1 MRNWIFGVGLAFA
14 LAGAARAETAAP
26 KGGAGNMVHCP
37 TAVPGA
43 KFEVANVKE
52 GVEIT
57 VTGETPAAEK
67 EIRSRAKHL
76 VDAAKM
82 DPESVRHTG
91 DGHGGGGIGRCPVVL
106 KDTVITSEDVKGG
119 AKLTVKSVKPVDV
132 DWLRKETAARAADSK
147 SGAPKSTKK

>member
-1 MRNWIFGVGLAFA
+1 MRNWMIGVGLAFA
-14 LAGAARAETAAP
+14 LAQTARAETTTAP

-43 KFEVANVKE
+43 KFEVANVKD

-57 VTGETPAAEK
+57 VTGDTPAAEK
-67 EIRSRAKHL
+67 EIRGRAKHL
-76 VDAAKM
+76 VDAAKV

-106 KDTVITSEDVKGG
+106 KDTLISSEDVKGG
-119 AKLTVKSVKPVDV
+119 AKITVHSVKPVDV
-132 DWLRKETAARAADSK
+132 EWLRKETAARAAEAK
-147 SGAPKSTKK
+147 GGKPAPKK